1 MANGRTLGSALLFDW
16 LLGRAWNMAQISYA
30 NAERFSSTSI
40 GNDFVESGDSTGGG
54 GPSIETFITRYAGS
68 EAAALVRAHD
78 RSLEGQMAEVARRW
92 AEEFKEMISRAA
104 PIGPGFELAVQWLGS
119 VVRGGDGLGYLGQG
133 HRSAQAAQYAQQLA
147 ADVNS
152 RGLPTPAGA
161 MTALRGVAAREAA
174 LHVERAQVQMQADR
188 IAQAHK
194 LRVDAAEALVR
205 TRNQA
210 LDALMEH
217 AFTQMHL
224 MFDVF
229 GRNNDYLTKLQRQ
242 EQAIRARSEIRSA
255 ELAGWESR
263 IQTLDDEHQAENQK
277 LKAAVERANTI
288 DSMSV
293 DANIRLLRRYASR
306 AAAALNSVG
315 ISVNST
321 ASESNNVSLEV

>member
-1 MANGRTLGSALLFDW
+1 MANGRTLGSALMFDW
-16 LLGRAWNMAQISYA
+16 LLGRAWDMAQISYA
-30 NAERFSSTSI
+30 NAERFGSTSF
-40 GNDFVESGDSTGGG
+40 GNNAVERRFSTGGQ
-54 GPSIETFITRYAGS
+54 PSIEKFLSRYAGS
-68 EAAALVRAHD
+68 EDAALVRAHD
-78 RSLEGQMAEVARRW
+78 RRLEGQMAEVARRW
-92 AEEFKEMISRAA
+92 AEEFKGMISSAA
-104 PIGPGFELAVQWLGS
+104 PIGPGFERAVQWLGS
-119 VVRGGDGLGYLGQG
+119 VVRGGDGLGYLGQE
-133 HRSAQAAQYAQQLA
+133 HRAAQAAQYAQQFA
-147 ADVNS
+147 AGVNS

-161 MTALRGVAAREAA
+161 MAALRGVAVRESA
-174 LHVERAQVQMQADR
+174 LYVERAQAQMQADR

-205 TRNQA
+205 ARNQA
-210 LDALMEH
+210 LDALMEN

-255 ELAGWESR
+255 ELASWESR
-263 IQTLDDEHQAENQK
+263 IQTLDDEYQAENQK
-277 LKAAVERANTI
+277 LKAAVERANTL

-321 ASESNNVSLEV
+321 ASESNNVHLYI

>member
-1 MANGRTLGSALLFDW
+1 
-16 LLGRAWNMAQISYA
+16 
-30 NAERFSSTSI
+30 
-40 GNDFVESGDSTGGG
+40 
-54 GPSIETFITRYAGS
+54 
-68 EAAALVRAHD
+68 
-78 RSLEGQMAEVARRW
+78 
-92 AEEFKEMISRAA
+92 MISRAA
-104 PIGPGFELAVQWLGS
+104 PIGPEFELAVQWLGS

-133 HRSAQAAQYAQQLA
+133 HRAAQAAQYAQQLA
-147 ADVNS
+147 AGVNS

-161 MTALRGVAAREAA
+161 MAALRGVAVRESA
-174 LHVERAQVQMQADR
+174 LYVERAQAQMQADR

-205 TRNQA
+205 ARNQA

-242 EQAIRARSEIRSA
+242 EQAIRAHSEIRSA
-255 ELAGWESR
+255 ELASWESR
-263 IQTLDDEHQAENQK
+263 IQTLDDEYQFENQK
-277 LKAAVERANTI
+277 LKAAVERANTL

-321 ASESNNVSLEV
+321 ASESNNVYREV